1 MAIPLSVKSGTVPY
15 PRKSHHS
22 THSCLRRQLGP
33 QGIWQHKEK
42 GHGRR
47 EALLLGSMLLSC
59 GCPGDDGL
67 CVQGVVL
74 SDSMLSFRIS
84 WLGFFMVLHSLTPC
98 HGPSKLLRGTALAL
112 LDGLTACLIQRDKS

>member
-1 MAIPLSVKSGTVPY
+1 MVIPLSVKSGAIPY
-15 PRKSHHS
+15 PRKSPHCHS
-22 THSCLRRQLGP
+22 THSCLKKHLVP

-74 SDSMLSFRIS
+74 GDSMLSFRIS
-84 WLGFFMVLHSLTPC
+84 WLGFFMLLHSLTPC
-98 HGPSKLLRGTALAL
+98 HGQSKLLR
-112 LDGLTACLIQRDKS
+112 DCMPHPKR